1 MLADDLLEDARH
13 LAARGEAEERKSCM
27 RRAISTAYYAVF
39 HLLIEDFVEHWE
51 FEDQRARLAR
61 MFNHQ
66 MFNHQKMRDA
76 AFTPKDKNNPT
87 GVEKTLIDVKTAFG
101 QLQGDRH
108 RADYDLGWNLVETDV
123 EDAITLAEDMFVKW
137 RSIRHEDVARHHLLS
152 MFGAKTEEL
161 RAGSPR

>member
-13 LAARGEAEERKSCM
+13 LALKGDAEKRTSCS

-39 HLLIEDFVEHWE
+39 HLLVEDFVEHWE

-66 MFNHQKMRDA
+66 RMRDA
-76 AFTPKDKNNPT
+76 AFAPKDKNRPT
-87 GVEKTLIDVKTAFG
+87 PVEAALTDVVTAFG

-108 RADYDLGWNLVETDV
+108 RADYDLGWKLVETDV
-123 EDAITLAEDMFVKW
+123 DNAITLAADTFVKW
-137 RSIRHEDVARHHLLS
+137 RTIRHEEVARNHLLL
-152 MFGAKTEEL
+152 MFGA
-161 RAGSPR
+161 RR